1 MLRLLRWRLPFG
13 HSKRGAYCVLL
24 FQNSSEVRWLDEVPV
39 PGSRIRGPSG
49 RVRVT
54 EVLQSGRAVYTVVC
68 GRRDGPPDAPPPLV
82 TELLDVARRKAAEGR
97 RSSRYRPF
105 TPPPP

>member
-68 GRRDGPPDAPPPLV
+68 GRRDGPPEAPLLLA
-82 TELLDVARRKAAEGR
+82 TELLEVARRKVEEGR
-97 RSSRYRPF
+97 RKRKYRHYIP
-105 TPPPP
+105 